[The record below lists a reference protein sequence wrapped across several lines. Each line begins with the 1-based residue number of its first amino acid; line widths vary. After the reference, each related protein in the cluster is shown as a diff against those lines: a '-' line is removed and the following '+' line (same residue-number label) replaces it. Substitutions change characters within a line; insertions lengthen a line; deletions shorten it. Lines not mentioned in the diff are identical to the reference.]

1 VLSRRLALKNKK
13 IGGLKVK
20 TTPISARDLSSL
32 LRVTE
37 KSLAQWTLD
46 GRLVRL
52 RHGTYALEASF
63 AAFAKHA
70 RGRSG
75 LSEEEIAADQAWRE
89 RHTQR
94 LEPGI
99 MITIIDEQ
107 GRPTGEVAVVQDD
120 GTVALRD

>member
-1 VLSRRLALKNKK
+1 M
-13 IGGLKVK
+13 K

-70 RGRSG
+70 LARSG
-75 LSEEEIAADQAWRE
+75 VTDEERAQIRADLAWRE
-89 RHTQR
+89 EHVRP
-94 LEPGI
+94 LEPG
-99 MITIIDEQ
+99 TIITLTDEY
-107 GRPTGEVAVVQDD
+107 GAPTGETAIVQDD
-120 GTVALRD
+120 GSVVLRK